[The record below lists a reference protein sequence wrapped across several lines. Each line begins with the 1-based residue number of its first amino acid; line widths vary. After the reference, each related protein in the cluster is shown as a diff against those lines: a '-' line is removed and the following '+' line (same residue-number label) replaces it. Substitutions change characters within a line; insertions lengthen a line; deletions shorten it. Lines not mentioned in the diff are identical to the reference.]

1 MAKKQVKKISAD
13 QKKEVSTLKLAK
25 DYDIAM
31 DFAQKVLNKIG
42 PPIKSIILFGSSS
55 KEKSAPQ
62 SDIDLMIII
71 DDTTIGWDNEMVAW
85 YREELGKIIQQNPY
99 VKALHVNTVRLTT
112 WWNEMIRGEP
122 VVLNII
128 RSGLPLIDHGS
139 FFTPL
144 KSLLV
149 QGKIKSTPEMIY
161 VTLGRA
167 PVHLVRSKASMMSAM
182 ESVYWSFVDASHAVL
197 IAAKEFPSSPEQIP
211 EIFKSLL
218 VDKSLLNKKYLE
230 WYQEVYT
237 LTHKIFRGEL
247 TDISGETVQL
257 WRERADEYLREMSS
271 IVKKLII

>member
-1 MAKKQVKKISAD
+1 MAKKQVRENNIEPR
-13 QKKEVSTLKLAK
+13 KEVSTLKIAK

-31 DFAQKVLNKIG
+31 DFAQKVYSKIG
-42 PPIKSIILFGSSS
+42 QPIKSIILFGSSS
-55 KEKSAPQ
+55 KENAAPQ

-85 YREELGKIIQQNPY
+85 YREELGKVIQQNPY

-112 WWNEMIRGEP
+112 WWSEMMRGEP

-167 PVHLVRSKASMMSAM
+167 PVHLIRSKAAMMNSM
-182 ESVYWSFVDASHAVL
+182 ESVYWAFVDASHAVL
-197 IAAKEFPSSPEQIP
+197 IAAKEFPSSPEHIP
-211 EIFKSLL
+211 EILKSML
-218 VDKSLLNKKYLE
+218 VDRALLNKKYLE

-237 LTHKIFRGEL
+237 LTHRIFRGES
-247 TDISGETVQL
+247 TDISGDTVQI
-257 WRERADEYLREMSS
+257 WRDRADEYVKEMAS
-271 IVKKLII
+271 IVKKLIS